1 MKFSSVSI
9 QKGSILI
16 AAAGAALA
24 SCILSLPP
32 AMSAPEE
39 GTNNR
44 GLQNNESKG
53 KDGAQSA
60 EPGTG
65 NPTPAAEKKKN
76 PFGTKPKG
84 PVGNALLETKR
95 PLVKAWKVND
105 LLKKVEGG
113 LTNRDF
119 DRGKKLYTEAK
130 CVLCHTYG
138 RDQGGFIG
146 PALTEV
152 GARFGAV
159 DILYAVIEPSK
170 DIADAYKQR
179 TVIAQDGRSFTGMV
193 SQIDGDMQITEN
205 ILDPDRKIIVSEDNV
220 ESIHESK
227 VSPMPEGL
235 LNTLNEEEIFDLIA
249 YVISRNDPEDEMFKP
264 VVKNK

>member
-65 NPTPAAEKKKN
+65 NLTPAAEKKKN

-95 PLVKAWKVND
+95 PLVKACWWHD
-105 LLKKVEGG
+105 RRRQ
-113 LTNRDF
+113 NRQRQIVGRQRVAQEI
-119 DRGKKLYTEAK
+119 DRRRL
-130 CVLCHTYG
+130 H
-138 RDQGGFIG
+138 
-146 PALTEV
+146 
-152 GARFGAV
+152 
-159 DILYAVIEPSK
+159 
-170 DIADAYKQR
+170 
-179 TVIAQDGRSFTGMV
+179 
-193 SQIDGDMQITEN
+193 
-205 ILDPDRKIIVSEDNV
+205 
-220 ESIHESK
+220 
-227 VSPMPEGL
+227 
-235 LNTLNEEEIFDLIA
+235 
-249 YVISRNDPEDEMFKP
+249 
-264 VVKNK
+264 